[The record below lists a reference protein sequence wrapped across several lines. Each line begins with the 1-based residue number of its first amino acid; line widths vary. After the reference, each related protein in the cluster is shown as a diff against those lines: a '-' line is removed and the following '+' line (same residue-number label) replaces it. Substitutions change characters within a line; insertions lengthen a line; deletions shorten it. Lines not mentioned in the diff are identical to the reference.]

1 MHTNIVNKHFSKS
14 DKIQDF
20 HMIVDDDPVVVDES
34 IKFSFNNVNNEV
46 VLVNNTSTLSTDT
59 CIYINDLSNES
70 EISNDGLSNIVSNTT
85 ATNIT
90 CTRGY
95 NVVNCIES
103 NINKNV
109 TCNSE
114 KYSKEI
120 YVLSN
125 YLDVVEIEN
134 RNFDIIYN
142 FYYETCIKTKDYH
155 CNNTLDSS
163 KHLSSCQSNIS
174 DRTESLNSSLYS
186 NPVNNHDIKLLYLN
200 CCGFKSKL
208 KYPEFE
214 NLIRSNDFVCFVETK
229 TDMFDSIDLP
239 GYVSKSK
246 HRKNVAR
253 MRSGGILLG
262 FRENLVN
269 HVQILE
275 NECEFV
281 LWVKIDGKVFN
292 LKQPVIFGTI

>member
-1 MHTNIVNKHFSKS
+1 MHTNIINKHFSKS

-59 CIYINDLSNES
+59 CIYINDLSNET

-120 YVLSN
+120 YVLSD
-125 YLDVVEIEN
+125 YLDVVELEN

-155 CNNTLDSS
+155 HCNSFPVVDTLDSS

-174 DRTESLNSSLYS
+174 DRTESLNSSLY
-186 NPVNNHDIKLLYLN
+186 
-200 CCGFKSKL
+200 
-208 KYPEFE
+208 
-214 NLIRSNDFVCFVETK
+214 
-229 TDMFDSIDLP
+229 
-239 GYVSKSK
+239 
-246 HRKNVAR
+246 
-253 MRSGGILLG
+253 
-262 FRENLVN
+262 
-269 HVQILE
+269 
-275 NECEFV
+275 
-281 LWVKIDGKVFN
+281 
-292 LKQPVIFGTI
+292 

>member
-1 MHTNIVNKHFSKS
+1 MHTNIINKHFSKS

-120 YVLSN
+120 YVLSD
-125 YLDVVEIEN
+125 YLDVVETEN

-142 FYYETCIKTKDYH
+142 FYYETC
-155 CNNTLDSS
+155 NRNVLS
-163 KHLSSCQSNIS
+163 KRQVWMSIFHIINFKKK
-174 DRTESLNSSLYS
+174 
-186 NPVNNHDIKLLYLN
+186 NHGHRGPGFFLL
-200 CCGFKSKL
+200 
-208 KYPEFE
+208 
-214 NLIRSNDFVCFVETK
+214 
-229 TDMFDSIDLP
+229 
-239 GYVSKSK
+239 
-246 HRKNVAR
+246 KN
-253 MRSGGILLG
+253 
-262 FRENLVN
+262 
-269 HVQILE
+269 
-275 NECEFV
+275 
-281 LWVKIDGKVFN
+281 
-292 LKQPVIFGTI
+292 